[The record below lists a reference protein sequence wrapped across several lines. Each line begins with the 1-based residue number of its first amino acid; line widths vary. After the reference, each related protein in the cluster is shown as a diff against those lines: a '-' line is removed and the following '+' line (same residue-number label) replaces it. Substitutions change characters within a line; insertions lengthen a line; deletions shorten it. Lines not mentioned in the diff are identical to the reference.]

1 MYNDWV
7 LLWPSQTS
15 KKLKFRSEFS
25 IALLAGLLFIPF
37 LGGVHLFDWD
47 EINFAECA
55 REMYINRDFGRVYI
69 QFLPFWE
76 KPPFFIWLQ
85 LASMKIFG
93 ISDFAARFPNAI
105 CGIIS
110 LIFVYRL
117 GKRYYDSRFG
127 WLWVFTY
134 AGSVLPH
141 LYFHSGIIDP
151 WFNLLIFIGL
161 HYFFRYFQ
169 VRTTGQIDGN
179 PLLLAGLSGLFLGIA
194 LITKGPAAL
203 LIFGLVVGIRWI
215 LLRFRLFFKIQD
227 LAVFFAGLS
236 LFSLGWGLFETLR
249 NGPWFI
255 TEFIRYNI
263 RLFSTPDAGHGG
275 FPGYHVVVLLF
286 GCFPASFFF
295 LGDLFRGGYRRDDAG
310 EFRLWMHLLFWVV
323 LILFSIIKTKI
334 VHYSSLCYFPLTFG
348 AAMTLHRILT
358 ENRKIPT
365 WIVVPVGFVSVILAL
380 ALFAF
385 PQITAHPE
393 WIRPLLE
400 KDPFA
405 VANLETQIS
414 WQGWEWLTGIWV
426 LAVFLVFLYFQ
437 YQKSLWA
444 SIQVLFGGTAL
455 SVVFILWGYIGRI
468 EAFSQGTIINFFES
482 LQGQDAYIL
491 TYGYRSYAHV
501 YYPRIQPDQGPRL
514 RNPDLFSESM
524 DHWRDS
530 LLRNPTAKPV
540 YVVSKINKK
549 EGLEQYPELK
559 LQWEKSGWSVWKKE
573 AGR

>member
-1 MYNDWV
+1 MPKV
-7 LLWPSQTS
+7 F
-15 KKLKFRSEFS
+15 KFRNELT

-85 LASMKIFG
+85 VASMAIFG
-93 ISDFAARFPNAI
+93 VSDFAARFPNAI
-105 CGIIS
+105 CGVLTLVFLFRI
-110 LIFVYRL
+110 
-117 GKRYYDSRFG
+117 GKKYHDARFG
-127 WLWVFTY
+127 WIWVLTY
-134 AGSVLPH
+134 AGSVLPQ

-151 WFNLLIFIGL
+151 WFNFLILIGL
-161 HYFFRYFQ
+161 HYFFLYFQ
-169 VRTTGQIDGN
+169 SRTTASENQQA
-179 PLLLAGLSGLFLGIA
+179 LKFAGLSGLFLGLA

-215 LLRFRLFFKIQD
+215 LLRFALFFKPLD
-227 LAVFFAGLS
+227 LLAFFAGLS
-236 LFSLGWGLFETLR
+236 LFSLGWGLMETLR

-295 LGDLFRGGYRRDDAG
+295 LTDLFRGKYSRDNPG

-323 LILFSIIKTKI
+323 LVLFSVVQSKI
-334 VHYSSLCYFPLTFG
+334 VHYSSLCYFPLSFG
-348 AAMTLHRILT
+348 AALAINRLLT
-358 ENRKIPT
+358 GEKRTPI
-365 WIVVPVGFVSVILAL
+365 WIMVLIGFVSLVLST
-380 ALFAF
+380 ALFIF
-385 PQITAHPE
+385 PSLTSHPE
-393 WIRPLLE
+393 WIRPLLA

-414 WQGWEWLTGIWV
+414 WDGWEWLCGVWV
-426 LAVFLVFLYFQ
+426 LLVFAGFVYFQ
-437 YQKSLWA
+437 FQGAFWKSFQ
-444 SIQVLFGGTAL
+444 ILFGGTAL

-468 EAFSQGTIINFFES
+468 EAFSQGTIISFFES
-482 LQGQDAYIL
+482 LQGEDAYIL

-501 YYPRIQPDQGPRL
+501 YYPRIQPGQKPQL
-514 RNPDLFSESM
+514 RDPEKYSESM
-524 DHWRDS
+524 DFWRDS
-530 LLRNPTAKPV
+530 LLRNPTDKPV
-540 YVVSKINKK
+540 YIITKINKK
-549 EGLEQYPELK
+549 EGLDQYPELK
-559 LQWEKSGWSVWKKE
+559 LQWEKSGWSVWKKP
-573 AGR
+573 AKP

>member
-1 MYNDWV
+1 MK
-7 LLWPSQTS
+7 TR
-15 KKLKFRSEFS
+15 LKTEIL
-25 IALLAGLLFIPF
+25 IAILAGLLFIPF

-85 LASMKIFG
+85 VAAMEVFG
-93 ISDFAARFPNAI
+93 VSDFSARFPNAV

-110 LIFVYRL
+110 LIFLYRL
-117 GKRYYDSRFG
+117 GKRYHSVRFG
-127 WLWVFTY
+127 LLWVLAY

-151 WFNLLIFIGL
+151 WFNLLILIGL

-169 VRTTGQIDGN
+169 NRRTGLATGN
-179 PLLLAGLSGLFLGIA
+179 PGTLVALSGLFIGLA
-194 LITKGPAAL
+194 LITKGPAAF
-203 LIFGLVVGIRWI
+203 LIFSLVVGIRWI
-215 LLRFRLFFKIQD
+215 LMRFQVFFKATD
-227 LAVFFAGLS
+227 LLLFFAGLS
-236 LFSLGWGLFETLR
+236 VFSLSWALFETLR

-255 TEFIRYNI
+255 TEFIRYNF

-295 LGDLFRGGYRRDDAG
+295 LSDLFRGKYSQDDAG
-310 EFRLWMHLLFWVV
+310 EWRRWMHILFWVV
-323 LILFSIIKTKI
+323 LILFSIVKSKI

-348 AAMTLHRILT
+348 AACTLEQLIAN
-358 ENRKIPT
+358 ERKASGWAVFGIA
-365 WIVVPVGFVSVILAL
+365 FVSSVLAL

-385 PQITAHPE
+385 PVLTENTAMLKT
-393 WIRPLLE
+393 LLA

-405 VANLETQIS
+405 VANLDTQIS
-414 WQGWEWLTGIWV
+414 WHGWEWLAGVWV
-426 LAVFLVFLYFQ
+426 MAVLMTFVVFQLNKQ
-437 YQKSLWA
+437 YEKS
-444 SIQVLFGGTAL
+444 IFVLFGGTAL
-455 SVVFILWGYIGRI
+455 SVVFILWGYIGKI
-468 EAFSQGTIINFFES
+468 EAFSQGTIIRFFES
-482 LQGQDAYIL
+482 LQQENAYVL

-501 YYPRIQPDQGPRL
+501 YYPRISPDRKPHMID
-514 RNPDLFSESM
+514 PDDYNRSM

-530 LLRNPTAKPV
+530 LLTNPISRPV
-540 YVVSKINKK
+540 YLVTKINKK
-549 EGLEQYPELK
+549 EGLERYPKLK

-573 AGR
+573 AGQ